1 MAVVFISPKQR
12 QKVFFLGITVIFLLF
27 LVFISLVV
35 FFSKPKQASTVLVFN
50 KAKVSIDMAIFDLDQ
65 FKNLQPF
72 TEMQTQFVYNAVT
85 KDKKPVTGF
94 ITAASINDAQKV
106 LESMGMTSID
116 LKEAEIGR
124 DNPFEPYYQPVASPV
139 SITTKTTS
147 ITKKAVTKTTTSK

>member
-72 TEMQTQFVYNAVT
+72 TEMQTQFVYSAVT
-85 KDKKPVTGF
+85 KDKKPVAGF
-94 ITAASINDAQKV
+94 ITAASVNDAQKV
-106 LESMGMTSID
+106 LEGLGMTSIN

-124 DNPFEPYYQPVASPV
+124 DNPFEPYYQPVANIIPTAT
-139 SITTKTTS
+139 TTK
-147 ITKKAVTKTTTSK
+147 KTTTK